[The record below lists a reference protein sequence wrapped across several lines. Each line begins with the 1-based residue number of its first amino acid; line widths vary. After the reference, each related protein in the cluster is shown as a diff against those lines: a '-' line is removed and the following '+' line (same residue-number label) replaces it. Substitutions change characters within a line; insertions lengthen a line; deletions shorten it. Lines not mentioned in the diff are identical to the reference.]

1 MDALTERL
9 DAKLREWQPETTA
22 QVRQR
27 VGEIIELADQDALDL
42 MRSRAVEQDVLDML
56 DEPATRRSEAGRSW
70 PDGKDAPRRHRVAL

>member
-1 MDALTERL
+1 MDAMAQRL
-9 DAKLREWQPETTA
+9 DSKLREWRPETAA

-56 DEPATRRSEAGRSW
+56 DEPPTR
-70 PDGKDAPRRHRVAL
+70 

>member
-1 MDALTERL
+1 MDALVERL
-9 DAKLREWQPETTA
+9 DAKLREWQPETAA

-56 DEPATRRSEAGRSW
+56 DEPPTR
-70 PDGKDAPRRHRVAL
+70 